1 MSLPSRTDEST
12 DPGSVAHRYDLI
24 VSGGRV
30 IDPSQGIDD
39 VRDVALA
46 DGKVALVEADI
57 PTDQARE
64 LSMPRA

>member
-12 DPGSVAHRYDLI
+12 NPGSVAHRYDLI

-39 VRDVALA
+39 VRNVALA

-57 PTDQARE
+57 PTDQA
-64 LSMPRA
+64 SKVVTPRA